1 MKICHNNTCIDMDIE
16 EFLEILESE
25 LIENLLYTIIELEEL
40 GIEGE
45 YKAKIEDCEYEDD
58 EELFSIEMLDDDSIL
73 FGYYSETD
81 HQVRRMLHCFDIEDA
96 EDDYI

>member
-1 MKICHNNTCIDMDIE
+1 MKIYHNNTCVDMDIE

-25 LIENLLYTIIELEEL
+25 LIKDLLYTIIELDKT

-45 YKAKIEDCEYEDD
+45 YEIKIEDWECEDD
-58 EELFSIEMLDDDSIL
+58 EELFSFEMVDDDSIFL
-73 FGYYSETD
+73 GYYSETD
-81 HQVRRMLHCFDIEDA
+81 HQVKRMLHYFDTEDI